1 MTNQA
6 TNAIIAAKFCHIWGS
21 EVSREFCVN
30 NRVHPTLYRIARQ
43 CEAIERRRVFY
54 FNV

>member
-6 TNAIIAAKFCHIWGS
+6 TNAIIAAKFRHTWGS
-21 EVSREFCVN
+21 EASRKFCAN
-30 NRVHPTLYRIARQ
+30 NGVHPTLYRIARQ
-43 CEAIERRRVFY
+43 CEAMERRRAFY